1 MKLAHGWYWP
11 DHEVHLIDWVAENGG
26 LVLNGRKSYQG
37 AKQQLAMRHCRSFH
51 TAIDVGAHIGLHSFN
66 LAHRFEMVH
75 AFEPVAEHRECFA
88 KNVRAEEVV
97 LHDCALGL
105 EEGHVRMVVTDGS
118 SGDSKVLVGD
128 ELTTQVTVPMH
139 TLDSFG
145 IRNVDFIKVDCEGY
159 EENVLRGAEQTILE
173 WKPTIIV
180 EQKREMASRFGLQP
194 LGAVEYLKG
203 LGYKQV
209 AEHGGD
215 FVMVPA

>member
-1 MKLAHGWYWP
+1 MTKFIHGWHFP
-11 DHEVHLIDWVAENGG
+11 DHEVHLVDWVEKNGN
-26 LVLNGRKSYQG
+26 LILNGRKSYQG
-37 AKQQLAMRHCRSFH
+37 QKQLLAMRHCRSFH
-51 TAIDVGAHIGLHSFN
+51 TAVDVGAHIGFFSFN
-66 LAHRFEMVH
+66 LAQRFEVVH

-97 LHDCALGL
+97 LHDCALGAA
-105 EEGHVRMVVTDGS
+105 EAACDMQVTDGS
-118 SGDSKVLVGD
+118 SGDSKVAPGLSVA
-128 ELTTQVTVPMH
+128 MR

-159 EENVLRGAEQTILE
+159 EENVLRGAEQTILQ

-203 LGYKQV
+203 LGYKQA

-215 FVMVPA
+215 YVMVPA

>member
-1 MKLAHGWYWP
+1 MKFAHSWYWP

-37 AKQQLAMRHCRSFH
+37 AKQLLALRHCRSFH
-51 TAIDVGAHIGLHSFN
+51 TAIDVGAHIGLWSFN
-66 LAHRFEMVH
+66 LAQYFEMVH

-88 KNVRAEEVV
+88 KNVRAEEVM
-97 LHDCALGL
+97 LHDCALGAAP
-105 EEGHVRMVVTDGS
+105 GRVSMDVASGS
-118 SGDSKVLVGD
+118 SGDSKVTAGD
-128 ELTTQVTVPMH
+128 EVEVR

-159 EENVLRGAEQTILE
+159 EENVLRGAEQTILQ

>member
-1 MKLAHGWYWP
+1 MKFAHSWYWP

-37 AKQQLAMRHCRSFH
+37 AKQLLALRHCRSFH
-51 TAIDVGAHIGLHSFN
+51 TAIDVGAHIGLWSFN
-66 LAHRFEMVH
+66 LAQHFEMVH

-97 LHDCALGL
+97 LHDCALGAAP
-105 EEGHVRMVVTDGS
+105 GRVSMDVASGS
-118 SGDSKVLVGD
+118 SGDSKVTAGD
-128 ELTTQVTVPMH
+128 EVEVR

-159 EENVLRGAEQTILE
+159 EENVLRGAEQTILQ

>member
-1 MKLAHGWYWP
+1 
-11 DHEVHLIDWVAENGG
+11 
-26 LVLNGRKSYQG
+26 
-37 AKQQLAMRHCRSFH
+37 MRHCRSFH
-51 TAIDVGAHIGLHSFN
+51 TAIDVGAHIGLWSFN
-66 LAHRFEMVH
+66 LAQHFEMVH

-97 LHDCALGL
+97 LHDCALGAAP
-105 EEGHVRMVVTDGS
+105 GRVSMDVASGS
-118 SGDSKVLVGD
+118 SGDSKVTAGD
-128 ELTTQVTVPMH
+128 EVEVR

-159 EENVLRGAEQTILE
+159 EENVLRGAEQTILQ

>member
-37 AKQQLAMRHCRSFH
+37 AKQLLALRHCRSFH
-51 TAIDVGAHIGLHSFN
+51 TAIDVGAHIGLWSFN
-66 LAHRFEMVH
+66 LAQRFEMVH

-128 ELTTQVTVPMH
+128 WPGDVVEMH

>member
-1 MKLAHGWYWP
+1 MTKFIHGWHFP
-11 DHEVHLIDWVAENGG
+11 DHEVHLVDWVAANGG

-37 AKQQLAMRHCRSFH
+37 SKQLLAMRHCRSFH
-51 TAIDVGAHIGLHSFN
+51 TAVDVGAHIGFFSYN
-66 LAHRFEMVH
+66 LAQRFEVVH

-88 KNVRAEEVV
+88 KNVTADEVV
-97 LHDCALGL
+97 LHDCALGAAP
-105 EEGHVRMVVTDGS
+105 GWVSMSVTPGS
-118 SGDSKVLVGD
+118 SGDSKVASGQ
-128 ELTTQVTVPMH
+128 EVTDSTHMR
-139 TLDSFG
+139 TLDSFN

-159 EENVLRGAEQTILE
+159 EENVLRGAEQTILQ

-180 EQKREMASRFGLQP
+180 EQKREMATRFGLQP

-215 FVMVPA
+215 FVLVPA

>member
-1 MKLAHGWYWP
+1 MTKFIHGWHFP
-11 DHEVHLIDWVAENGG
+11 DHEVHLVDWVEKNGN
-26 LVLNGRKSYQG
+26 LILNGRKSYQG
-37 AKQQLAMRHCRSFH
+37 QKQLLAMRHCRSFH
-51 TAIDVGAHIGLHSFN
+51 TAVDVGAHIGFFSFN
-66 LAHRFEMVH
+66 LAQRFEVVH

-97 LHDCALGL
+97 LHDCALGAA
-105 EEGHVRMVVTDGS
+105 EAACDMQVTDGS
-118 SGDSKVLVGD
+118 SGDSKVAPGLSVA
-128 ELTTQVTVPMH
+128 MR

-159 EENVLRGAEQTILE
+159 EENVLRGAEQTILQ

-180 EQKREMASRFGLQP
+180 EQKHEMASRFGLQP

-203 LGYKQV
+203 LGYKQA

-215 FVMVPA
+215 YVMVPA

>member
-37 AKQQLAMRHCRSFH
+37 AKQLLALRHCRSFH
-51 TAIDVGAHIGLHSFN
+51 TAIDVGAHIGLWSFN
-66 LAHRFEMVH
+66 LAQHFEMVH

-97 LHDCALGL
+97 LHDCALGAAP
-105 EEGHVRMVVTDGS
+105 GRVSMDVASGS
-118 SGDSKVLVGD
+118 SGDSKVTAGD
-128 ELTTQVTVPMH
+128 EVEVR

-159 EENVLRGAEQTILE
+159 EENVLRGAEQTILQ

>member
-1 MKLAHGWYWP
+1 MKFAHSWYWP

-37 AKQQLAMRHCRSFH
+37 AKQLLALRHCRSFH
-51 TAIDVGAHIGLHSFN
+51 TAIDVGAHIGLWSFN
-66 LAHRFEMVH
+66 LAQHFEMVH

-97 LHDCALGL
+97 LHDCALGAAP
-105 EEGHVRMVVTDGS
+105 GRVSMDVADGS
-118 SGDSKVLVGD
+118 SGDSKVTAGD
-128 ELTTQVTVPMH
+128 EVEVC
-139 TLDSFG
+139 TLDSFN

-159 EENVLRGAEQTILE
+159 EENVLRGAEQTILQ